1 MLLMHSRRENLI
13 QCMAMIWILASGIM
27 ETQAG
32 KMLISDR
39 GASRIRIADLDGS
52 NLRTLIPS
60 AGTNVR
66 GIAIDIKRNL
76 LFYADNGGNDIYQ
89 AKLDGSDRESI
100 VSTGLRF
107 PADLALDK
115 ESSKIYWCDRDND
128 RIERSDYDGKNRE
141 TVIETESPYYLDLDL
156 TQKKLYW
163 GDFSGGNIFRTSL
176 PNAESTEKIVSGL
189 IRTRG
194 IKVDPKGGYFY
205 WCDRNTHKI
214 QRKPIN
220 GGEIEDLYTG
230 LDTPHGM
237 TLDISAKKVY
247 WVDTGT
253 NSIDGTG
260 AKAVSRGD
268 MDGSGKQEVLA
279 SLSQPWDLTLD
290 TRVTNYGEWTKRRF
304 RKDAD
309 AALTSPESDPDKDQ
323 KSNLLEY
330 FSGTNPFVFGNKEM
344 LSLTKSSPYMEF
356 SYKMTSQPILDIS
369 VNIEGSENLLDWVIN
384 PQDIEDLGISLGEE
398 SVLINKR
405 FNYQTG
411 AKRSEQIRLKISL
424 IDP

>member
-1 MLLMHSRRENLI
+1 
-13 QCMAMIWILASGIM
+13 
-27 ETQAG
+27 
-32 KMLISDR
+32 
-39 GASRIRIADLDGS
+39 
-52 NLRTLIPS
+52 
-60 AGTNVR
+60 
-66 GIAIDIKRNL
+66 
-76 LFYADNGGNDIYQ
+76 
-89 AKLDGSDRESI
+89 
-100 VSTGLRF
+100 
-107 PADLALDK
+107 
-115 ESSKIYWCDRDND
+115 
-128 RIERSDYDGKNRE
+128 
-141 TVIETESPYYLDLDL
+141 
-156 TQKKLYW
+156 
-163 GDFSGGNIFRTSL
+163 
-176 PNAESTEKIVSGL
+176 
-189 IRTRG
+189 
-194 IKVDPKGGYFY
+194 
-205 WCDRNTHKI
+205 
-214 QRKPIN
+214 
-220 GGEIEDLYTG
+220 
-230 LDTPHGM
+230 M

-356 SYKMTSQPILDIS
+356 SYRMTSQPILDIS

-398 SVLINKR
+398 SVLINKQ